1 GEIGIHLHEDTA
13 ALVSDNTVSAFG
25 ELGYYE
31 SWSSGTTL
39 TGNTFDGNYEGA
51 EIGDNSDGYAS
62 NDTISNNFFRNSYYE
77 GIQDFRSDLNTYTGN
92 VATNNGIECGTSP
105 DTDCAGFY
113 IDPADYGSV
122 TMTNNYSRL
131 NSYGYYTYEAYN
143 SDSYASTP
151 SLFSGNSATYNDYG
165 FDDDYSVL
173 ATWSDNTAYG
183 NNYDGFYFYEP
194 NHETI
199 TGNLSTHNGS
209 GVGDGFYFEDNYA
222 PYNPLAVTNNTS
234 TYNGDYGFY
243 ADYPLSASS
252 GNVGNSTN
260 GTDDCWYISG
270 CS

>member
-51 EIGDNSDGYAS
+51 EIGDDSDGFAS

-77 GIQDFRSDLNTYTGN
+77 GIQDFNSDLNTYTGN

-105 DTDCAGFY
+105 DVDCSGFY
-113 IDPADYGSV
+113 IYPDEDGSV

-131 NSYGYYTYEAYN
+131 NSYGYYTYYAYN
-143 SDSYASTP
+143 SDSYASTR

-165 FDDDYSVL
+165 FYDYYSVL
-173 ATWSDNTAYG
+173 STWSDNTAYG
-183 NNYDGFYFYEP
+183 NNYDGFYFDYP
-194 NHETI
+194 DHETI
-199 TGNLSTHNGS
+199 TGNLSTQNGS
-209 GVGDGFYFEDNYA
+209 GVGDGFYFDDNYA
-222 PYNPLAVTNNTS
+222 PYQPLTFANNTA
-234 TYNGDYGFY
+234 TYNGNYGFE
-243 ADYPLSASS
+243 AAYPLSASS